1 MKHILIAYEE
11 RGVSDRMLERAAQLA
26 KVFDAKVTVTS
37 VAPVLAGVGHGI
49 GPYDPADPPERHRRE
64 AVDAVLRLENL
75 GVRGATAVPLVGD
88 PAHEIVALAEA
99 RKCDLVVVGAHEGG
113 LLTRL
118 FSGSVSDAVA
128 HSSPIDVL
136 VVH

>member
-1 MKHILIAYEE
+1 MKHILVAYEE
-11 RGVSDRMLERAAQLA
+11 REVSDRMLEKAAELA
-26 KVFDAKVTVTS
+26 KAFEAKVTVTS
-37 VAPVLAGVGHGI
+37 VAPILAAVGHGI

-75 GVRGATAVPLVGD
+75 GVHGATAVPLVGD
-88 PAHEIVALAEA
+88 PADEIVTLAES

-113 LLTRL
+113 LLTRF
-118 FSGSVSDAVA
+118 FSTSISDAVA
-128 HSSPIDVL
+128 HHSPVDVL

>member
-11 RGVSDRMLERAAQLA
+11 RDVSDRVLERAAEIA
-26 KVFDAKVTVTS
+26 KAFEAKVTVTS
-37 VAPVLAGVGHGI
+37 VAPVLAAVGHGI

-64 AVDAVLRLENL
+64 AVDAVLRLESL
-75 GVRGATAVPLVGD
+75 GVHGATAVPLVGD
-88 PAHEIVALAEA
+88 PAHEIVELAEA

-118 FSGSVSDAVA
+118 FAMSVSDVVA
-128 HSSPIDVL
+128 HRSPVDVL